1 MKEKR
6 SASSR
11 RTSRRRFAKSK
22 KRIVGRGLSRN
33 VSKETMLPFLPPLL
47 DDAPR
52 VRDAVE
58 RSGLAGNELNF
69 ANVYLLQEKHRT
81 TIAFRDGFFFR
92 HYEGQRL
99 AGYGFPVGDGDDE
112 AALRA
117 ILNDAE
123 SRGRTPRICLATR
136 TQAATL
142 RRLFPGKFRFSC
154 DRGDADYLY
163 STERLA
169 GLTGRRMHRK
179 RNAVKRFE
187 KERPSLRVEPLGVG
201 NLDAAA
207 RVAERWRVER
217 PDADSPELAAEKRA
231 LERAFWA
238 FDALNLFGR
247 VVLDGDEPLGFALL
261 SATSNLVCN
270 EHFEKAT
277 PDGAA
282 AYPFLCQSAARLAL
296 ERGAYWLNREED
308 LNSQG
313 LRTAKSAW
321 FPEILLA
328 KFNAVERAFGD
339 DEPDDFD
346 ACEAVA
352 ANDGKESAD
361 VSTLETEASPT
372 LSVEGK
378 LNEIKT

>member
-1 MKEKR
+1 MCKEPR
-6 SASSR
+6 
-11 RTSRRRFAKSK
+11 
-22 KRIVGRGLSRN
+22 
-33 VSKETMLPFLPPLL
+33 LPLESPRLT
-47 DDAPR
+47 DAPF
-52 VRDAVE
+52 VRAAVE

-69 ANVYLLQEKHRT
+69 VNVFLLQEKHRT
-81 TIAFRDGFFFR
+81 TIAFQNGFFFR
-92 HYEGQRL
+92 HYDGRRL
-99 AGYGFPVGDGDDE
+99 AGYGFPIGDGDVE
-112 AALRA
+112 KALRA
-117 ILNDAE
+117 IFDDAE
-123 SRGRTPRICLATR
+123 SRGRAPKIALATR

-169 GLTGRRMHRK
+169 ALSGRRMHRK

-187 KERPSLRVEPLGVG
+187 TERPDVCVAPLTVE

-207 RVAERWRVER
+207 LVAERWRANR
-217 PDADSPELAAEKRA
+217 PDADSPELTAEQRA
-231 LERAFWA
+231 LETAFR
-238 FDALNLFGR
+238 FFGELNLFGR
-247 VVLDGDEPLGFALL
+247 LVLDGDEPLGFALL
-261 SATSNLVCN
+261 SATSGLVCN

-282 AYPFLCQSAARLAL
+282 SYPLLCRAASQLAL
-296 ERGAYWLNREED
+296 ERGARWLNREED

-339 DEPDDFD
+339 VGPDDLDVWD
-346 ACEAVA
+346 AASTESGDEATRWQA
-352 ANDGKESAD
+352 
-361 VSTLETEASPT
+361 LETDDAQDAN
-372 LSVEGK
+372 VDGK
-378 LNEIKT
+378 LNEITV

>member
-1 MKEKR
+1 MN
-6 SASSR
+6 
-11 RTSRRRFAKSK
+11 
-22 KRIVGRGLSRN
+22 RN
-33 VSKETMLPFLPPLL
+33 VSKETKLSFLPPLL
-47 DDAPR
+47 EDASR
-52 VRDAVE
+52 VRAAVE

-92 HYEGQRL
+92 HYGGQRL
-99 AGYGFPVGDGDDE
+99 AGYGFPVGDGDENDVE
-112 AALRA
+112 SALRA

-123 SRGRTPRICLATR
+123 SRGRAPRICLATR

-163 STERLA
+163 STERTA
-169 GLTGRRMHRK
+169 GLIGRRMHRK
-179 RNAVKRFE
+179 RNAIKRFE
-187 KERPSLRVEPLGVG
+187 KERPGLRVEALCVE
-201 NLDAAA
+201 NLAAA
-207 RVAERWRVER
+207 ALVAERWRVER
-217 PDADSPELAAEKRA
+217 PDAGSPELTAEARA
-231 LERAFWA
+231 LERAFEL
-238 FDALNLFGR
+238 FGALNLFGEL
-247 VVLDGDEPLGFALL
+247 VLDGDEPLGFALL
-261 SATSNLVCN
+261 SATSNLVCD

-282 AYPFLCQSAARLAL
+282 SYPLLCRSAARLAL
-296 ERGAYWLNREED
+296 ERGARWLNREED

-313 LRTAKSAW
+313 LRSAKTAW

-346 ACEAVA
+346 VCEAVA
-352 ANDGKESAD
+352 ANVGEEKTD
-361 VSTLETEASPT
+361 VSRLETDCAPRNDDA
-372 LSVEGK
+372 VK
-378 LNEIKT
+378 FCEIEV

>member
-1 MKEKR
+1 
-6 SASSR
+6 
-11 RTSRRRFAKSK
+11 
-22 KRIVGRGLSRN
+22 
-33 VSKETMLPFLPPLL
+33 MLPFLPPLL
-47 DDAPR
+47 EDASR
-52 VRDAVE
+52 GRAAVE

-92 HYEGQRL
+92 HYDGQRL
-99 AGYGFPVGDGDDE
+99 AGYGFPVGVGDVE

-117 ILNDAE
+117 VLNDAE
-123 SRGRTPRICLATR
+123 SRGRAPRICLATR

-163 STERLA
+163 STERTA
-169 GLTGRRMHRK
+169 GLIGRRMHRK
-179 RNAVKRFE
+179 RNAIKRFE
-187 KERPSLRVEPLGVG
+187 KERPALRVEALCVG

-207 RVAERWRVER
+207 LVAERWRAER
-217 PDADSPELAAEKRA
+217 PDADSPELTAETRA
-231 LERAFWA
+231 LERAFEL
-238 FDALNLFGR
+238 FDALNLFGEL
-247 VVLDGDEPLGFALL
+247 VLDGDEPLGFALL

-282 AYPFLCQSAARLAL
+282 SYPLLCRGAARLAL
-296 ERGAYWLNREED
+296 ERGARWLNREED

-313 LRTAKSAW
+313 LRAAKSAW

-339 DEPDDFD
+339 DAPDDFD

-352 ANDGKESAD
+352 ATVGEEKTD
-361 VSTLETEASPT
+361 VSRLETDCAPRNDDA
-372 LSVEGK
+372 VK
-378 LNEIKT
+378 FCEIEV

>member
-1 MKEKR
+1 MPL
-6 SASSR
+6 A
-11 RTSRRRFAKSK
+11 
-22 KRIVGRGLSRN
+22 
-33 VSKETMLPFLPPLL
+33 PPLL
-47 DDAPR
+47 EDASL
-52 VRDAVE
+52 VRAAVE

-69 ANVYLLQEKHRT
+69 ANVFLLQEKHRT

-92 HYEGQRL
+92 HYDGQRL
-99 AGYGFPVGDGDDE
+99 AGYGFPIGEGDVE
-112 AALRA
+112 TALRA
-117 ILNDAE
+117 ILDDAE
-123 SRGRTPRICLATR
+123 SRGRAPKIALATR

-169 GLTGRRMHRK
+169 GLIGRRMHRK

-187 KERPSLRVEPLGVG
+187 TERPDVCVAPLNVE

-207 RVAERWRVER
+207 LIAERWRANR
-217 PDADSPELAAEKRA
+217 PDADSPELAAETRA
-231 LERAFWA
+231 LETAFRF

-247 VVLDGDEPLGFALL
+247 LVLDGDEPLGFALL
-261 SATSNLVCN
+261 SATSNLVCD

-282 AYPFLCQSAARLAL
+282 SYPLLCRAASQLAL
-296 ERGAYWLNREED
+296 ERGARWLNREED

-328 KFNAVERAFGD
+328 KFNAVERVFGD
-339 DEPDDFD
+339 VEPDDLDVWD
-346 ACEAVA
+346 AASTESGDEAA
-352 ANDGKESAD
+352 RWQALESGDAQGID
-361 VSTLETEASPT
+361 VDCK
-372 LSVEGK
+372 LSK
-378 LNEIKT
+378 ITI

>member
-1 MKEKR
+1 M
-6 SASSR
+6 
-11 RTSRRRFAKSK
+11 
-22 KRIVGRGLSRN
+22 
-33 VSKETMLPFLPPLL
+33 SKETRLSFLPPLL
-47 DDAPR
+47 EDASR

-58 RSGLAGNELNF
+58 RAGLAGNELNF
-69 ANVYLLQEKHRT
+69 ANVFLLQEKHRT

-92 HYEGQRL
+92 HYDGQRL
-99 AGYGFPVGDGDDE
+99 AGYGFPIGDGDENDV
-112 AALRA
+112 ASALRT
-117 ILNDAE
+117 ILDDAE
-123 SRGRTPRICLATR
+123 SRGRAPRICLATR

-163 STERLA
+163 STERTA
-169 GLTGRRMHRK
+169 GLIGRRMHRK

-187 KERPSLRVEPLGVG
+187 KERPALRVEALGVE

-207 RVAERWRVER
+207 LVAERWRVGR
-217 PDADSPELAAEKRA
+217 PDADSPELTAETRA
-231 LERAFWA
+231 LERAFE
-238 FDALNLFGR
+238 LFGELKLFGNL
-247 VVLDGDEPLGFALL
+247 VLDGDEPLGFALL
-261 SATSNLVCN
+261 SATSNLVCD

-282 AYPFLCQSAARLAL
+282 SYPFLCRSAARLAL
-296 ERGAYWLNREED
+296 ERGARWLNREED

-313 LRTAKSAW
+313 LRSAKSAW

-346 ACEAVA
+346 ACEAAA
-352 ANDGKESAD
+352 ANVGEEKTNAPTFKTDCAPRESG
-361 VSTLETEASPT
+361 AS
-372 LSVEGK
+372 K
-378 LNEIKT
+378 FDEIEV